1 MVVLIILWVL
11 FFVSHSLLAA
21 DVVKLAA
28 QQVLGN
34 FYRFYRILYN
44 VFSAVFLSGILYV
57 LLVKHEFNYVYSF
70 NHYSTQA
77 GWFFIF
83 MGVLIMF
90 VSFKNYDLAEFTG
103 IKQLAQKIHRP
114 EKLVIKGLNAYVR
127 NPLYFGIIVLA
138 LGYFLQQPT
147 YMNLVSVL
155 IIYVYLYIGTTLE
168 EKKLEAAFGNEY
180 TEYKKQVKMLLPYL
194 F

>member
-1 MVVLIILWVL
+1 MIVLIILWIL
-11 FFVSHSLLAA
+11 FFISHSLLAA
-21 DVVKLAA
+21 DSVKAA
-28 QQVLGN
+28 AEKVLGN
-34 FYRFYRILYN
+34 FYRFYRIGYN
-44 VFSAVFLSGILYV
+44 LFSAVFLSAIMYIL
-57 LLVKHEFNYVYSF
+57 LLKHELNYVYEFSK
-70 NHYSTQA
+70 YSTQA
-77 GWFFIF
+77 GWFFLF
-83 MGVLIMF
+83 MGALIMII
-90 VSFKNYDLAEFTG
+90 SFRNYDLAEFTG

-127 NPLYFGIIVLA
+127 NPLYFGIIILA

>member
-1 MVVLIILWVL
+1 MIVLIVLWIL
-11 FFVSHSLLAA
+11 FFISHSLLAA
-21 DVVKLAA
+21 DSIKAA
-28 QQVLGN
+28 AEKVLGN
-34 FYRFYRILYN
+34 FYRFYRIGYN
-44 VFSAVFLSGILYV
+44 LFSAFFLSGIMYI
-57 LLVKHEFNYVYSF
+57 LLFNHELNYVYEFSK
-70 NHYSTQA
+70 YSKQA
-77 GWFFIF
+77 GWFFLF
-83 MGVLIMF
+83 MGVLIMII
-90 VSFKNYDLAEFTG
+90 SFRNYDLAEFTG

-127 NPLYFGIIVLA
+127 NPLYFGIIILA

-155 IIYVYLYIGTTLE
+155 IIYAYLYIGTTLE

>member
-1 MVVLIILWVL
+1 
-11 FFVSHSLLAA
+11 
-21 DVVKLAA
+21 
-28 QQVLGN
+28 
-34 FYRFYRILYN
+34 
-44 VFSAVFLSGILYV
+44 
-57 LLVKHEFNYVYSF
+57 
-70 NHYSTQA
+70 
-77 GWFFIF
+77 
-83 MGVLIMF
+83 MF

-147 YMNLVSVL
+147 YMNLVSVF

-168 EKKLEAAFGNEY
+168 EKKLEATFGNEY
-180 TEYKKQVKMLLPYL
+180 AEYKKQVKMLFTKL
-194 F
+194 